1 MPIKITA
8 GTALPT
14 RTEKN
19 IKYKDVFFDLTEQ
32 SSPVGQLYSKE
43 SPLDIKSADDETAI
57 INSIRNIF
65 TTTPGERILEPEFG
79 INLAQWLFQPIDE
92 FVAQEIGETI
102 VSGIQ
107 RFEPRVV
114 VKNVNIDIEEEKNQ
128 YSIELT
134 MAIPALNIDNKTY
147 DAILG
152 LPGFDFITT
161 SSTY

>member
-1 MPIKITA
+1 MI
-8 GTALPT
+8 
-14 RTEKN
+14 
-19 IKYKDVFFDLTEQ
+19 
-32 SSPVGQLYSKE
+32 
-43 SPLDIKSADDETAI
+43 SA
-57 INSIRNIF
+57 
-65 TTTPGERILEPEFG
+65 
-79 INLAQWLFQPIDE
+79 
-92 FVAQEIGETI
+92 ETI
-102 VSGIQ
+102 LKPNMEYYIDNGIQ
-107 RFEPRVV
+107 QFEPRVV